1 MDMQADL
8 EVVEAV
14 AEMVLVAQAAQAAQA
29 IRPQHLHPKAMRE
42 VLEPRPLIM
51 GQAVVVARVL
61 SEAPPTDQVQQ
72 GPEVLAPVQAL
83 RALP

>member
-8 EVVEAV
+8 EAVEAV
-14 AEMVLVAQAAQAAQA
+14 AEMVQAAQAAQA
-29 IRPQHLHPKAMRE
+29 ALAIRTQNLHPKAMRE
-42 VLEPRPLIM
+42 VMEPPSATTD
-51 GQAVVVARVL
+51 QAVVVARVL

-72 GPEVLAPVQAL
+72 GPEVLAPVQTL